1 MTSNDDRGL
10 ATPSRRRLLAATGAA
25 GAGLLAGCLG
35 GGAGGGGGGQG
46 GETTDGSGEEMT
58 GESDGDGEM
67 TDETDGGGGMGW
79 RSIELTTVR
88 DDEVFTVEELDG
100 TVVLQSFAVWC
111 PKCQRQSEALAEVTD
126 SLTVVG
132 LNTDPNED
140 AAKVREHAEENGFGW
155 RFAVSPTE
163 MTGALID
170 EFGTTVTNAPSTPLI
185 VACEGGGAKFD
196 AGGVAPAED
205 VLALAD
211 DC

>member
-1 MTSNDDRGL
+1 MTSNEDQGL
-10 ATPSRRRLLAATGAA
+10 VAPSRRRLLAATGAA

-35 GGAGGGGGGQG
+35 GGATGGGGGQD
-46 GETTDGSGEEMT
+46 EEMTDENGGEEMT
-58 GESDGDGEM
+58 DENGGEEM
-67 TDETDGGGGMGW
+67 TEESSGDGMGW
-79 RSIELTTVR
+79 RSIELETVR
-88 DDEVFTVEELDG
+88 GGETFTVEGLDG

-140 AAKVREHAEENGFGW
+140 AAKVRGHAEENGFGW

-163 MTGALID
+163 LTDALID
-170 EFGTTVTNAPSTPLI
+170 EFGTTVTNAPSTPLV
-185 VACEGGGAKFD
+185 VACEGGDAKFD